1 METRKNSKGGRPALQ
16 DPAKHRHVLYLNDWQ
31 WEQSGVSSKSRFI
44 AARIFG
50 EPFRVVKVDKS
61 AVEYCARLTEFYAQF
76 RAVAVNYNQVVK
88 ALNSNFSE
96 KKALAFLYKLE
107 KATTELAMLNRQV
120 KRVQGTMVAK
130 ISTGSSMFGA
140 LAYNQEKVDNG
151 EAKVLFSN
159 KMLLDED
166 GHSSIGGC
174 MRSFEMQMPVHLSTK
189 KPILHISINPHPEDV
204 LSDSQLSDIAR
215 EYMRKLGYGDQP
227 YLVYKHEDIDRHHI
241 HIVGLRVDENG
252 KPLNDRFEHRRS
264 KQITRELERKYNL
277 HPAERK
283 ERAERPELKK
293 VDYAAG
299 DVKHQIG
306 NTVKAACYGYRF
318 QSFGE
323 YRALLATCNVC
334 AEEVRGEINGRPYQ
348 GIVYSATD
356 DKGEKVG
363 NPVKASRIGKS
374 VGYEAVLCRMEKSG
388 KTIKDGKLKERT
400 RKIVAAAMQTARN
413 RQKFEQELK
422 RQGIDVV
429 FRQNDSGRIYGVT
442 FIDHDSRVVLNGS
455 RLGKEFSANVFNDL
469 YSDVQTGQTESV
481 APQRGQGQDFTQ
493 QPHTAARLPVSGL
506 GGLFGGSSIGEEPP
520 QDTAGQKRKKK
531 KKRTRRIE

>member
-1 METRKNSKGGRPALQ
+1 MRTGISLSASVC
-16 DPAKHRHVLYLNDWQ
+16 AA
-31 WEQSGVSSKSRFI
+31 SRC
-44 AARIFG
+44 R
-50 EPFRVVKVDKS
+50 
-61 AVEYCARLTEFYAQF
+61 C
-76 RAVAVNYNQVVK
+76 
-88 ALNSNFSE
+88 
-96 KKALAFLYKLE
+96 
-107 KATTELAMLNRQV
+107 
-120 KRVQGTMVAK
+120 
-130 ISTGSSMFGA
+130 
-140 LAYNQEKVDNG
+140 
-151 EAKVLFSN
+151 
-159 KMLLDED
+159 
-166 GHSSIGGC
+166 
-174 MRSFEMQMPVHLSTK
+174 VHLSTK

-227 YLVYKHEDIDRHHI
+227 YLVYKHTDIDRYHI
-241 HIVGLRVDENG
+241 HIVSLRVDENG
-252 KPLNDRFEHRRS
+252 RPLNDRFEHRRS

-283 ERAERPELKK
+283 ERAERPKLKK

-306 NTVKAACYGYRF
+306 NAVKAACYGYRF

-323 YRALLATCNVC
+323 YRALLATYNIC
-334 AEEVRGEINGRPYQ
+334 AEEVKGEINGRPYE

-374 VGYEAVLCRMEKSG
+374 VGYEAVRRRMEKSG
-388 KTIKDGKLKERT
+388 EAIKNGKLKERT
-400 RKIVAAAMQTARN
+400 WKIVATAMQTARN

-455 RLGKEFSANVFNDL
+455 RLGKEFSANVFNGL
-469 YSDVQTGQTESV
+469 YSDERKTDMRQEQSTNRE
-481 APQRGQGQDFTQ
+481 Q
-493 QPHTAARLPVSGL
+493 QPDFVPRENLVSGVASVL
-506 GGLFGGSSIGEEPP
+506 GTFGGLLGSGTSGGDEP
-520 QDTAGQKRKKK
+520 QDTASQKRKKKK
-531 KKRTRRIE
+531 KKRTRRID